1 MAPPV
6 MAAAR
11 SPTTAHMVIQ
21 RLPKSVP
28 PSKFVATLWP
38 IIRMDEDVMLDI
50 VAANLEESFKE
61 DGFSDM
67 SYG

>member
-1 MAPPV
+1 

-28 PSKFVATLWP
+28 PSKFAATLQP
-38 IIRMDEDVMLDI
+38 IIHIDEDVMLSN
-50 VAANLEESFKE
+50 VTANLEKSFKE
-61 DGFSDM
+61 GGFSDM